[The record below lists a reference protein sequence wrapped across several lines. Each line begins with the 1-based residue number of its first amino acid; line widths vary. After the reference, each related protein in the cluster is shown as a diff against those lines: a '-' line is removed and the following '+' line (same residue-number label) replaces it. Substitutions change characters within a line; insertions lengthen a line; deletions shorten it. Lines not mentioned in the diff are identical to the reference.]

1 MSNPPLTV
9 EQILERIAQ
18 RLITLGNKTRGTKS
32 SPEDKTRAAHGTREL
47 AKLRDW
53 INDNQ

>member
-1 MSNPPLTV
+1 MPEPLTV
-9 EQILERIAQ
+9 QQILERINQ

-32 SPEDKTRAAHGTREL
+32 SPEEKTRAAHGAREL

-53 INDNQ
+53 INEQQ